1 MRPGLLRRAWAQSR
15 GSASLT
21 AADGEQGRLAL
32 LVLAAAAV
40 AWLILVFAHAGAS
53 SSPFDHSQL
62 GGSSAEH
69 SGGAEHHSGGA
80 EHRREGLVLVGW
92 SVMVVAMMLPPAL
105 PLLLMVRRLVGR
117 QPHTVMLTAMA
128 AGAFLLAWIVVGAV
142 LVAGDTALHALTAD
156 GTTESWHPL
165 ITGAVFLGA
174 GMYQVSPLKKW
185 CLRAC
190 RSPRSFAL
198 AHWRGYHGPT
208 VEVLAVTSSYALSC
222 IGCCWA
228 LMALCFAVGQAAL
241 PVMVVLAVLMAA
253 ERLVSWGQRLVL
265 PAGLVLM
272 ILGAAI
278 ALRLLPAGLVTG

>member
-1 MRPGLLRRAWAQSR
+1 MRPGRLRRIVAQSR
-15 GSASLT
+15 GSASVT
-21 AADGEQGRLAL
+21 AAGGEPRRLAL
-32 LVLAAAAV
+32 LVLAAAAL
-40 AWLILVFAHAGAS
+40 AWLILVFTHAGAS

-62 GGSSAEH
+62 GASAEH
-69 SGGAEHHSGGA
+69 SGGVEHHSGGA

-117 QPHTVMLTAMA
+117 QPHPVMLTAMA
-128 AGAFLLAWIVVGAV
+128 AAAFMLAWIVVGAV
-142 LVAGDTALHALTAD
+142 MVAGDTALHALTAD
-156 GTTESWHPL
+156 ATTESWHPF
-165 ITGAVFLGA
+165 ITGAVLLGA
-174 GMYQVSPLKKW
+174 GMYQISPLKKR

-198 AHWRGYHGPT
+198 AHWRGYRGPT
-208 VEVLAVTSSYALSC
+208 VEVLAVTSSYALFC

-241 PVMVVLAVLMAA
+241 PAMVVLAVLMAA

-265 PAGLVLM
+265 PSGLGLM

-278 ALRLLPAGLVTG
+278 ALRLLPTGLVTG